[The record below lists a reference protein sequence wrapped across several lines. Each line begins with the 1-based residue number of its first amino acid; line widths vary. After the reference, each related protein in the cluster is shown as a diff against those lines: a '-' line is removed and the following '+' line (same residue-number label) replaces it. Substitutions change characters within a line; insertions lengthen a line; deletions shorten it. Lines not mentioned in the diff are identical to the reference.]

1 LKRMDECTTHA
12 YPLPGPS
19 PYVLRR
25 SESALSGQIA
35 VWLVLR
41 LKCPVC
47 FANFSELILFQFY
60 KRGGQLDI
68 EMLDLERFEE
78 YSLESI
84 EEVEWAD

>member
-1 LKRMDECTTHA
+1 MDECTTHS

-25 SESALSGQIA
+25 SESTLSDQIG

-47 FANFSELILFQFY
+47 FAVFSELILFQFF

-68 EMLDLERFEE
+68 EMLDLERFEQ
-78 YSLESI
+78 YPPESI